1 MFTIGE
7 FAALGRVSVRM
18 LRHYDAV
25 GVLPPAAVDPA
36 TGYRHYAAGQ
46 LRRLHRVVVL
56 NDLGLT
62 LAQVRRVLDDEV
74 DADQLRG
81 MLRLREAQLEEQLV
95 QDSARLAVLRAHLR
109 AVEREGRMST
119 NEVVLKSVPVQRV
132 AHVHA
137 VAASYEPADITPVI
151 TPLYPRLFD
160 GIDAA
165 DLAMAGAPLAWYEP
179 VEDGEA
185 VVVHAAV
192 PVDAPLA
199 QGDGAPFEVV
209 DLPAL
214 DRVATIVHHGPM
226 DDVEPSMEALADWI
240 QEQGYRPLG
249 LAREVYVDYDPEHPE
264 DGVTE
269 LQVPVTGGPTG

>member
-25 GVLPPAAVDPA
+25 GVLPPASVDPA
-36 TGYRHYAAGQ
+36 TGYRHYAAEQ
-46 LRRLHRVVVL
+46 LRRLNRIVIL

-95 QDSARLAVLRAHLR
+95 QDAARLAVLRAHLR

-119 NEVVLKSVPVQRV
+119 HEVVVKSVPVQRV

-137 VAASYEPADITPVI
+137 VAASYEPGDITPVI

-160 GIDAA
+160 GIAA
-165 DLAMAGAPLAWYEP
+165 AGLAMTGAPLAWYEP

-199 QGDGAPFEVV
+199 QDDGVAFEVV
-209 DLPAL
+209 DLPPL
-214 DRVATIVHHGPM
+214 ERVATIVHHGPM
-226 DDVEPSMEALADWI
+226 DEVEPTMGALAAWI
-240 QEQGYRPLG
+240 EQQGYRPLG
-249 LAREVYVDYDPEHPE
+249 LAREVYVDYDPRHPE
-264 DGVTE
+264 SGVTE
-269 LQVPVTGGPTG
+269 LQVPVGNRNT